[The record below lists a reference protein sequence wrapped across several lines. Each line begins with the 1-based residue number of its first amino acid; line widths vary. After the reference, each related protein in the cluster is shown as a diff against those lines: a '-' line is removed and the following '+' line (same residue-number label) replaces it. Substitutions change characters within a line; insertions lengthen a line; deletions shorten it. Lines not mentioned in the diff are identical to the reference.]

1 MNAEVADIDGFIISY
16 AIPGGSPVQAYHYPR
31 DSIPEVTTDGITF
44 ASNIPLS
51 NKAGGKIDVL
61 VFTIVNITINPPSI
75 PFNTTQCERQY

>member
-16 AIPGGSPVQAYHYPR
+16 AIPDGSPVQAYHYPR
-31 DSIPEVTTDGITF
+31 DSIPEVTTGGITF

-61 VFTIVNITINPPSI
+61 AYSVYHSQHN
-75 PFNTTQCERQY
+75 Y